1 LLRREGWVRNR
12 KRTYRLYTAL
22 GLQVRTKRRRTLEV
36 SLPRRTTGEPLHV
49 VVDITGI
56 KVFGEGEWKVRSH
69 GWAKRRTWRKLH
81 IGVDEVSSEIVAAA
95 VTIFDFSDGQ
105 LLPDLLDQ
113 VGENIAQVSGDGA
126 YAMREWL
133 KRRFTSGKTSGH
145 PCVMRRTYLAAWP
158 LKRPAIGS
166 R

>member
-1 LLRREGWVRNR
+1 MYGVVVGGVQVGRAVD
-12 KRTYRLYTAL
+12 L
-22 GLQVRTKRRRTLEV
+22 GLLVSVMQLLKIKVPVPDYTTLCQRRRTLEV

-113 VGENIAQVSGDGA
+113 VGEKSLKSQAMEPMLCGSGSSGDSQA
-126 YAMREWL
+126 ERQ
-133 KRRFTSGKTSGH
+133 
-145 PCVMRRTYLAAWP
+145 AAI
-158 LKRPAIGS
+158 PA
-166 R
+166 